1 MGMESEEKQGG
12 RLTGEIR
19 HFVGNFKKLLYQV
32 AAEMHSSSA
41 EAEKKLGEITLGAG
55 RIAGP
60 IAFSAMS
67 DILDR
72 GDAVAMG
79 RLTKELRLPP
89 ATTNRLVSWWVENGL
104 AERLRDPNDKRVIKI
119 RITDAGKKFQEI
131 SKEIIAARLKPCF
144 SKLTMEET
152 IIFNLLLDKLA
163 LGIENDFGV

>member
-1 MGMESEEKQGG
+1 MVKSLAEQVGNLS
-12 RLTGEIR
+12 GEIR

-41 EAEKKLGEITLGAG
+41 EAEKKLGEIPLGAG
-55 RIAGP
+55 KIAGP

-67 DILDR
+67 DILER

-79 RLTKELRLPP
+79 KLTRELKLPP
-89 ATTNRLVSWWVENGL
+89 ATANRLVGWWVDNGL
-104 AERLRDPNDKRVIKI
+104 AERLRDPNDKRVIKV
-119 RITDAGKKFQEI
+119 RITEAGRRFQEI
-131 SKEIIAARLKPCF
+131 SEEIVAARLKPCF

-163 LGIENDFGV
+163 LDIKNGSGD